1 MSQFH
6 VGIEQMEKFL
16 RAELSRQE
24 NQGIIRHLLTEC
36 PLCRGTVQRAARYQ
50 GFKIPAETGAEP
62 VLEVARAG

>member
-24 NQGIIRHLLTEC
+24 NQRVIRHLLTEC
-36 PLCRGTVQRAARYQ
+36 PLCRETVRQAARYQ
-50 GFKIPAETGAEP
+50 GFKILAEP
-62 VLEVARAG
+62 EAEAVLEIARAG